1 MRKFHFILRAISN
14 FSRVQF
20 FYVGH
25 QLQLVNLH
33 SRKRG
38 QTVFWHPLNRI
49 NQANLAGQTH
59 PIHPSWPGLRNPNAG
74 SHILRRKFSL
84 FALTREGGGE
94 GVLPT
99 LSLTWHLGISLSL
112 SFTKIHSHTLFD
124 LGKYVDASLQYNPSC
139 LGCIVFQTHL
149 PIYVYTITYLLDHNL
164 SLHTIIP
171 ISLTHDFNLSYLSF
185 SLSHKNIFYSIIHT
199 HSHRYSPN
207 SL

>member
-84 FALTREGGGE
+84 FALTREGGGRG
-94 GVLPT
+94 GVTYP
-99 LSLTWHLGISLSL
+99 
-112 SFTKIHSHTLFD
+112 
-124 LGKYVDASLQYNPSC
+124 V
-139 LGCIVFQTHL
+139 THL
-149 PIYVYTITYLLDHNL
+149 TFGNV
-164 SLHTIIP
+164 
-171 ISLTHDFNLSYLSF
+171 SF
-185 SLSHKNIFYSIIHT
+185 SLIHQNTLTHTLWLGQIRRCLSTVQPFLFGMYSLPDTPTYIRIHNYLPTWSQPKFTHYYTYLSHT
-199 HSHRYSPN
+199 W
-207 SL
+207 L